1 MFNKT
6 EILIGGEMRKFHFGL
21 GFLGELIE
29 SFDLDIITLGE
40 KAAKNPLK
48 YDPIIMYCSAV
59 YALKREGIT
68 PTFTQYDFLDWIE
81 ESGGIKS
88 DAMLLFNEAFLKSL
102 SKDVPIEET
111 KEVKKKVKK

>member
-1 MFNKT
+1 MFNSV
-6 EILIGGEMRKFHFGL
+6 EIEIGGELRKFHFGL
-21 GFLGELIE
+21 GFLGELID

-40 KAAKNPLK
+40 FAAKNPLK

-59 YALKREGIT
+59 YALKREGKT
-68 PTFTQYDFLDWIE
+68 ADFTQYDFVDWIK

-88 DAMLLFNEAFLKSL
+88 DPMLKFNEAFIKSL
-102 SKDVPIEET
+102 IKDVPSET